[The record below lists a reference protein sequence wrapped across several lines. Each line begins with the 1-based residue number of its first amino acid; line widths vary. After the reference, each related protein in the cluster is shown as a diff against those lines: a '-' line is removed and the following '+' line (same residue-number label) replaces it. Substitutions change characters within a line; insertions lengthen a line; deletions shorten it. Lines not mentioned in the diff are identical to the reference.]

1 MHARLIQ
8 AGKIARRV
16 PFTLVMVAILTAF
29 ALITDSVRAEISAEW
44 VQRLGFAPQDFW
56 LLNWGR
62 MVSSAL
68 VTTGGRLFWASIAM
82 ILVAV
87 GGAEW
92 LSGTLR
98 TVLTFWGGHLAGLII
113 VSVVLVLPAVQTAF
127 PDVPGMYTARDVGS
141 SVGFVCCMGLLSAR
155 LPGRWRWIVGIPFLV
170 ALVIL
175 VFLPPP
181 AGRDRS
187 VYLSSALAHLAVFPL
202 GWVSSGIGRRAHPH
216 RTTGAGTPPA

>member
-1 MHARLIQ
+1 MRLRLSQ

-16 PFTLVMVAILTAF
+16 PFTLVMVAVLTVF
-29 ALITDSVRAEISAEW
+29 ALITDTIRAEISAEW
-44 VQRLGFAPQDFW
+44 VWRLGFAPSDFW

-68 VTTGGRLFWASIAM
+68 VTSGGRLFWASIVM

-98 TVLTFWGGHLAGLII
+98 TALTFWGGHLAGLII
-113 VSVVLVLPAVQTAF
+113 VSVVLVLPLAQTALA
-127 PDVPGMYTARDVGS
+127 DVPGMYTARDVGS

-155 LPGRWRWIVGIPFLV
+155 MPHPWRWILGITTLV
-170 ALVIL
+170 ALVVL
-175 VFLPPP
+175 LFLPPP

-187 VYLSSALAHLAVFPL
+187 VYLSSALAHLVVFPL
-202 GWVSSGIGRRAHPH
+202 GWLASGIGRRAHPH
-216 RTTGAGTPPA
+216 RLTGAGTTPT